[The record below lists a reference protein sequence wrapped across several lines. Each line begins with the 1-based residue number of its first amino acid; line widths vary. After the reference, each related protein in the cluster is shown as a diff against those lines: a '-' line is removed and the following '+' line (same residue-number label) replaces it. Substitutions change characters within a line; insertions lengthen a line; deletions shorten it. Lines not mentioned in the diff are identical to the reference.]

1 MLEDIA
7 NEPCAEEMLDCYY
20 TYVQAVSGT
29 GKEQYLECL
38 AYDPGQTTNM
48 VQIPD
53 ERGGG
58 ALALPESGIILPKGY
73 AESMGVKPND
83 FVTINNVAVKVIHI
97 SYQYFHPI
105 VYLSKAQMDDIGVSY
120 VFSLLLNTND
130 QVALS
135 QAINAKTNQ
144 SLLVFTSSL
153 PEDLHQKLDPLN
165 VFLVILIAFSV
176 VIAFAVLFIMAK
188 NALLE
193 QIFQFS
199 LYRALGFRLSDIS
212 NIWLTQRIV
221 QLVLATVFAIP
232 LSVIGGHILFG
243 LVSTSIQ
250 TYPFIFSMP
259 MIGIG
264 LAFVIAV
271 IAICH
276 LLSLSQV
283 KRINLA
289 YNLRSGE

>member
-1 MLEDIA
+1 
-7 NEPCAEEMLDCYY
+7 
-20 TYVQAVSGT
+20 
-29 GKEQYLECL
+29 
-38 AYDPGQTTNM
+38 
-48 VQIPD
+48 
-53 ERGGG
+53 
-58 ALALPESGIILPKGY
+58 
-73 AESMGVKPND
+73 
-83 FVTINNVAVKVIHI
+83 
-97 SYQYFHPI
+97 
-105 VYLSKAQMDDIGVSY
+105 MDDIGVSY
-120 VFSLLLNTND
+120 VSSLLLNTND

-153 PEDLHQKLDPLN
+153 SEDLHQKLDSLN
-165 VFLVILIAFSV
+165 VFLVILIAFSAL
-176 VIAFAVLFIMAK
+176 IAFAVLFIMAK